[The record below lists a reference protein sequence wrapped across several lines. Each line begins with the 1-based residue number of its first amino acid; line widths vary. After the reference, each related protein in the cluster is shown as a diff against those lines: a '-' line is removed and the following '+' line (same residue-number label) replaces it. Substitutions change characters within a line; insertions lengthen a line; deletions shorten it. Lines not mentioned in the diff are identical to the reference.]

1 MDQEIDAFLRYA
13 RYERN
18 YSPRTLESYASD
30 LAEFSAYLTR
40 GSQERVEVAQIDHIG
55 IREFLGSLYAK
66 GNSKSSAARK
76 LATLKSFFRF
86 LHREGRIESNPAR
99 MVKSPR
105 LPQKNPR
112 ALALKQIESILQQPD
127 LSSAKGLRDRAML
140 ELLYASGLRVSEL
153 VAIDLRDISFSQRM
167 IRVEGKGRR
176 ERMTPYGESAAR
188 ALDGYLAA
196 RLGILRSKGSE
207 ADDQAL
213 FLNLRGGRLSVRS
226 VQRMLSEY
234 VRKGALA
241 LNVHPHQL
249 RHSFATHLLS
259 NGADLRS
266 VQELLGHKSLS
277 TTQRYT
283 HLTVDEL
290 LRAYRSSH
298 PKARSRS

>member
-1 MDQEIDAFLRYA
+1 MDQEIDAFLRHA
-13 RYERN
+13 RYGRN

-40 GSQERVEVAQIDHIG
+40 GSRERIDVAQIDHIG
-55 IREFLGSLYAK
+55 IREFLASLYAK

-196 RLGILRSKGSE
+196 RLRILRSKGGE

-283 HLTVDEL
+283 NLTVDEL
-290 LRAYRSSH
+290 LRTYRSSH